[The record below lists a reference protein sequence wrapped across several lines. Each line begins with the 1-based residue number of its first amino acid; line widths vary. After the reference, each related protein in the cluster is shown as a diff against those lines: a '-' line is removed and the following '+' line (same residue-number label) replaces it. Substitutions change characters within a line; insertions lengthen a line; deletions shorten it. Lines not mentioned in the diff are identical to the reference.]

1 MAIFRLLWKLNYIFS
16 LGYLKWLLA
25 SRGLSR
31 VNSKS
36 STTEIKEK
44 ILAKFKRLSLILS
57 LEVHLVSGRKIWILW
72 SKSLYRLLGIAG
84 CAMLLTPRILESLAG
99 CRTMV
104 IFTVFCKIGALES
117 NTYWFHVKLIFIA
130 IFGQS
135 FKSDVR
141 A

>member
-1 MAIFRLLWKLNYIFS
+1 M
-16 LGYLKWLLA
+16 A

-99 CRTMV
+99 YRTMV
-104 IFTVFCKIGALES
+104 IFAVFCKIGVLER
-117 NTYWFHVKLIFIA
+117 NAY
-130 IFGQS
+130 
-135 FKSDVR
+135 
-141 A
+141 